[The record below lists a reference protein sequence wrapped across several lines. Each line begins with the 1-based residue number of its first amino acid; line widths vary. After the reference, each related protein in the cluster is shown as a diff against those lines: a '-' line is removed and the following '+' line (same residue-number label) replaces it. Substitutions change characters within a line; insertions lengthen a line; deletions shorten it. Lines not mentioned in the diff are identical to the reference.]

1 MLMPIVQRRGG
12 RQESKWVSILLLKIS
27 WKVPQPPSQYIPKP
41 QDARTWAG
49 LPILSSCNLIQQ
61 TSPLAS
67 IGSSLSH

>member
-27 WKVPQPPSQYIPKP
+27 WKVPQPPSQNLPKP

-49 LPILSSCNLIQQ
+49 LPI
-61 TSPLAS
+61 
-67 IGSSLSH
+67 SLLM